1 VHRYLYSEQRSL
13 RECTVK
19 RGSLHGTEAPRAA
32 ARQNTGERERK
43 ENEQQEKESNEEE
56 DRQATAAQATWTR
69 AF

>member
-1 VHRYLYSEQRSL
+1 M
-13 RECTVK
+13 K

-32 ARQNTGERERK
+32 ARHNTGERERK
-43 ENEQQEKESNEEE
+43 ENEQQEKESDEEE